1 MKLTSYIRRM
11 LITCLALASSITFA
25 EEFEEDGRTWQMA
38 TKNADIQ
45 EFVSQVAKITGKTFI
60 IDPKLKG
67 QVNVISETPLGKQGV
82 YELFLSVLRL
92 QNYTAVPSGNVI
104 RIQQSATGKQTP
116 GATGGLATAA
126 PEELVTQIIAVQN
139 VKSEDLLKI
148 LRPLIPQYG
157 HIGSVS
163 EPNVVIIS
171 DHADNIRRL
180 KKVIS
185 DIDIAESNETVMV
198 PLKEAWVGDLV
209 ELLEKVAPKQVGSSA
224 TGPQKVQLI
233 ANERNNS
240 LVLRGQSRPI
250 ANLLEIIDNL
260 DQPATTKD
268 TTQVILLNHADAE
281 NVSGILQNIVTS
293 IGTPQ
298 SSLNGGSAKITVQA
312 DLSLNALIIKADPGA
327 MGEILS
333 IIDKLD
339 SPRAQVLIEAA
350 IVEVTLDN
358 NLSLGSELAAG
369 DQRGNSVP
377 LISTG
382 LNGSIQSLLGGIVDA
397 DNPGSI
403 SVLQGLASLSGPTL
417 AAAKLDLDGI
427 SFGAVITALSTNSD
441 ANLLSTPSIITL
453 DNNEAKILVGR
464 EVPFRTGSFSTNGN
478 GSNNPFTTVNRQ
490 DVGVELLVTPH
501 VFDGDEVRLDV
512 IQNISNVLNTTVSG
526 SAFADVVTSK
536 RTIETTVLA
545 GDGETIVLGGLIQ
558 DDVTET
564 GSKVPVL
571 GSIPLVGNLFK
582 SKTTARVKTN
592 LLVFIRP
599 TIISDSDKATSVTNA
614 KYSRIWELTADKKE
628 QEENYGFQLDG
639 QQEDST
645 KAGAGESGGVS
656 QKQPK
661 LDALRSLFEGQ
672 QTQ

>member
-1 MKLTSYIRRM
+1 MKLISSIRKA
-11 LITCLALASSITFA
+11 LLLCAAFLSLSALAA
-25 EEFEEDGRTWQMA
+25 EIQESESTWQMA

-45 EFVSQVAKITGKTFI
+45 EFVAQVARITDKTFI
-60 IDPKLKG
+60 VDPKLKG
-67 QVNVISETPLGKQGV
+67 QVNIISETPLGKQGV

-92 QNYTAVPSGNVI
+92 QNYTAIPSGNVI

-116 GATGGLATAA
+116 GALGGLSAAA

-180 KKVIS
+180 KQIIS
-185 DIDIAESNETVMV
+185 DIDVAETNEIVMF
-198 PLKEAWVGDLV
+198 PLKEAWVGDIV
-209 ELLEKVAPKQVGSSA
+209 EILEKVAPKQVGTSA

-240 LVLRGQSRPI
+240 LVLKGQSRPI
-250 ANLLEIIDNL
+250 ADLLEIIEQL

-268 TTQVILLNHADAE
+268 ATQVILLSHADAE
-281 NVSGILQNIVTS
+281 NVGKILQS
-293 IGTPQ
+293 ILSNLGSSQ
-298 SSLNGGSAKITVQA
+298 SSGNASDKINVQA
-312 DLSLNALIIKADPGA
+312 DSSLNALIIKADPGA
-327 MGEILS
+327 MGEILN
-333 IIDKLD
+333 IVEKLD

-350 IVEVTLDN
+350 IVEVTLNDD
-358 NLSLGSELAAG
+358 LSFGTEIAAG
-369 DQRGNSVP
+369 DQRGQSVP
-377 LISTG
+377 LISTS
-382 LNGSIQSLLGGIVDA
+382 LNGSIQSLLGGVIDTN
-397 DNPGSI
+397 NPGAV
-403 SVLQGLASLSGPTL
+403 SVVQGLATMSGPTL

-464 EVPFRTGSFSTNGN
+464 EVPFRTGSFTTTGN
-478 GSNNPFTTVNRQ
+478 GSSNPFTTVNRQ

-501 VFDGDEVRLDV
+501 VFNSNEVRLDV
-512 IQNISNVLNTTVSG
+512 VQNISNVLPTAVGG
-526 SAFADVVTSK
+526 STFADVVTSK

-564 GSKVPVL
+564 NRKVPLL
-571 GSIPLVGNLFK
+571 GSIPILGNLFK
-582 SKTTARVKTN
+582 SRTTARVKTN

-599 TIISDSDKATSVTNA
+599 TIISDSEQATILTNE
-614 KYSRIWELTADKKE
+614 KYSGIWELAADKKKLSTE
-628 QEENYGFQLDG
+628 DTNEGRAEALQLLFQG
-639 QQEDST
+639 
-645 KAGAGESGGVS
+645 
-656 QKQPK
+656 KQDK
-661 LDALRSLFEGQ
+661 
-672 QTQ
+672 

>member
-1 MKLTSYIRRM
+1 MKLISSIRKA
-11 LITCLALASSITFA
+11 LLLCAAFLSLSALAA
-25 EEFEEDGRTWQMA
+25 EIQESESTWQMA

-45 EFVSQVAKITGKTFI
+45 EFVAQVARITGKTFI
-60 IDPKLKG
+60 VDPKLKG

-92 QNYTAVPSGNVI
+92 QNYTAIPSGNVI

-116 GATGGLATAA
+116 GALGGLSAAA

-180 KKVIS
+180 KQIIS
-185 DIDIAESNETVMV
+185 DIDVAETNEIVMF
-198 PLKEAWVGDLV
+198 PLKEAWVGDIV
-209 ELLEKVAPKQVGSSA
+209 EILEKVAPKQVGTSA

-240 LVLRGQSRPI
+240 LVLKGQSRPI
-250 ANLLEIIDNL
+250 ADLLEIIEQL

-268 TTQVILLNHADAE
+268 ATQVILLSHADAE
-281 NVSGILQNIVTS
+281 NVGKILQS
-293 IGTPQ
+293 ILGNLGSSQ
-298 SSLNGGSAKITVQA
+298 SSGNASDKINVQA
-312 DLSLNALIIKADPGA
+312 DSSLNALIIKADPGA
-327 MGEILS
+327 MGEILN
-333 IIDKLD
+333 IVEKLD

-350 IVEVTLDN
+350 IVEVTLNDD
-358 NLSLGSELAAG
+358 LSFGTEIAAG
-369 DQRGNSVP
+369 DQRGQSVP
-377 LISTG
+377 LISTS
-382 LNGSIQSLLGGIVDA
+382 LNGSIQSLLGGVIDTN
-397 DNPGSI
+397 NPGAV
-403 SVLQGLASLSGPTL
+403 SVVQGLATMSGPTL

-464 EVPFRTGSFSTNGN
+464 EVPFRTGSFTTTGN
-478 GSNNPFTTVNRQ
+478 GSSNPFTTVNRQ

-501 VFDGDEVRLDV
+501 VFNGNEVRLDV
-512 IQNISNVLNTTVSG
+512 VQNISNVLPTAVGG
-526 SAFADVVTSK
+526 STFADVVTSK

-564 GSKVPVL
+564 NRKVPLL
-571 GSIPLVGNLFK
+571 GSIPILGNLFK
-582 SKTTARVKTN
+582 SRTTARVKTN

-599 TIISDSDKATSVTNA
+599 TIISDSEQATILTNE
-614 KYSRIWELTADKKE
+614 KYSGIWELTSDKKKLSTE
-628 QEENYGFQLDG
+628 DTTEGRAEALQLLFQG
-639 QQEDST
+639 
-645 KAGAGESGGVS
+645 
-656 QKQPK
+656 KQDK
-661 LDALRSLFEGQ
+661 
-672 QTQ
+672 

>member
-1 MKLTSYIRRM
+1 MKLISFIRKAL
-11 LITCLALASSITFA
+11 LICAAFLSLSALAA
-25 EEFEEDGRTWQMA
+25 EIQESESTWQMA

-45 EFVSQVAKITGKTFI
+45 EFVAQVARITGKTFI
-60 IDPKLKG
+60 VDPKLKG
-67 QVNVISETPLGKQGV
+67 QVNIISETPLGKQGV

-92 QNYTAVPSGNVI
+92 QNYTAIPSGNVI

-116 GATGGLATAA
+116 GALGGLSAAA

-180 KKVIS
+180 KQIIS
-185 DIDIAESNETVMV
+185 DIDVAETNEIVMF
-198 PLKEAWVGDLV
+198 PLKEAWVGDIV
-209 ELLEKVAPKQVGSSA
+209 EILEKVAPKQVGTSA

-240 LVLRGQSRPI
+240 LVLKGQSRPI
-250 ANLLEIIDNL
+250 ADLLEIIEQL

-268 TTQVILLNHADAE
+268 ATQVILLSHADAE
-281 NVSGILQNIVTS
+281 NVGKILQS
-293 IGTPQ
+293 ILGNLGSSQ
-298 SSLNGGSAKITVQA
+298 SSGNASDKINVQA
-312 DLSLNALIIKADPGA
+312 DSSLNALIIKADPGA
-327 MGEILS
+327 MGEILN
-333 IIDKLD
+333 IVEKLD

-350 IVEVTLDN
+350 IVEVTLNDD
-358 NLSLGSELAAG
+358 LSFGTEIAAG
-369 DQRGNSVP
+369 DQRGQSVP
-377 LISTG
+377 LISTS
-382 LNGSIQSLLGGIVDA
+382 LNGSIQSLLGGVIDTN
-397 DNPGSI
+397 NPGAV
-403 SVLQGLASLSGPTL
+403 SVVQGLATMSGPTL

-464 EVPFRTGSFSTNGN
+464 EVPFRTGSFTTTGN
-478 GSNNPFTTVNRQ
+478 GSSNPFTTVNRQ

-501 VFDGDEVRLDV
+501 VFNGNEVRLDV
-512 IQNISNVLNTTVSG
+512 VQNISNVLPTAVGG
-526 SAFADVVTSK
+526 STFADVVTSK

-564 GSKVPVL
+564 NRKVPLL
-571 GSIPLVGNLFK
+571 GSIPILGNLFK
-582 SKTTARVKTN
+582 SRTTARVKTN

-599 TIISDSDKATSVTNA
+599 TIISDSEQATILTNK
-614 KYSRIWELTADKKE
+614 KYSGIWELTSDKKKLNTE
-628 QEENYGFQLDG
+628 DTTEGRAEALQLLFQG
-639 QQEDST
+639 
-645 KAGAGESGGVS
+645 
-656 QKQPK
+656 KQDK
-661 LDALRSLFEGQ
+661 
-672 QTQ
+672 

>member
-1 MKLTSYIRRM
+1 MKLISSIRKAL
-11 LITCLALASSITFA
+11 LICAAFLSLSALAA
-25 EEFEEDGRTWQMA
+25 EIQESESTWQMA

-45 EFVSQVAKITGKTFI
+45 EFVAQVARITGKTFI
-60 IDPKLKG
+60 VDPKLKG

-92 QNYTAVPSGNVI
+92 QNYTAIPSGNVI

-116 GATGGLATAA
+116 GALGGLSAAA

-180 KKVIS
+180 KQIIS
-185 DIDIAESNETVMV
+185 DIDVAETNEIVMF
-198 PLKEAWVGDLV
+198 PLKEAWVGDIV
-209 ELLEKVAPKQVGSSA
+209 EILEKVAPKQVGTSA

-240 LVLRGQSRPI
+240 LVLKGQSRPI
-250 ANLLEIIDNL
+250 ADLLEIIEQL

-268 TTQVILLNHADAE
+268 ATQVILLSHADAE
-281 NVSGILQNIVTS
+281 NVGKILQS
-293 IGTPQ
+293 ILGNLGSSQ
-298 SSLNGGSAKITVQA
+298 SSGNASDKINVQA
-312 DLSLNALIIKADPGA
+312 DSSLNALIIKADPGA
-327 MGEILS
+327 MGEILN
-333 IIDKLD
+333 IVEKLD

-350 IVEVTLDN
+350 IVEVTLNDD
-358 NLSLGSELAAG
+358 LSFGTEIAAG
-369 DQRGNSVP
+369 DQRGQSVP
-377 LISTG
+377 LISTS
-382 LNGSIQSLLGGIVDA
+382 LNGSIQSLLGGVIDTN
-397 DNPGSI
+397 NPGAV
-403 SVLQGLASLSGPTL
+403 SVVQGLATMSGPTL

-464 EVPFRTGSFSTNGN
+464 EVPFRTGSFTTTGN
-478 GSNNPFTTVNRQ
+478 GSSNPFTTVNRQ

-501 VFDGDEVRLDV
+501 VFNGNEVRLDV
-512 IQNISNVLNTTVSG
+512 VQNISNVLPTAVGG
-526 SAFADVVTSK
+526 STFADVVTSK

-564 GSKVPVL
+564 NRKVPLL
-571 GSIPLVGNLFK
+571 GSIPILGNLFK
-582 SKTTARVKTN
+582 SRTTARVKTN

-599 TIISDSDKATSVTNA
+599 TIISDSEQATILTNK
-614 KYSRIWELTADKKE
+614 KYSGIWELTSDKKKLNTE
-628 QEENYGFQLDG
+628 DTTEGRAEALQLLFQG
-639 QQEDST
+639 
-645 KAGAGESGGVS
+645 
-656 QKQPK
+656 KQDK
-661 LDALRSLFEGQ
+661 
-672 QTQ
+672 

>member
-1 MKLTSYIRRM
+1 MKLLSCIRST
-11 LITCLALASSITFA
+11 LVICATVASLGAFA
-25 EEFEEDGRTWQMA
+25 AENKDDERTWQMA

-45 EFVSQVAKITGKTFI
+45 EFVAQVAKITGKTFVV
-60 IDPKLKG
+60 DPKLKG

-116 GATGGLATAA
+116 GAIGGLQAAA

-180 KKVIS
+180 KKIIS
-185 DIDIAESNETVMV
+185 DIDVAETNEIVMLA
-198 PLKEAWVGDLV
+198 LKDAWVGDIV
-209 ELLEKVAPKQVGSSA
+209 EILEKVAPKQVGANA

-250 ANLLEIIDNL
+250 VDLLKIIQQL

-268 TTQVILLNHADAE
+268 ATQVILLNHADAE
-281 NVSGILQNIVTS
+281 NVSKILQS
-293 IGTPQ
+293 ILGSLG
-298 SSLNGGSAKITVQA
+298 SSPSSGNASDKINVQA
-312 DLSLNALIIKADPGA
+312 DLSLNALIVKADPGA
-327 MGEILS
+327 LGEILS

-350 IVEVTLDN
+350 IVEVTLNDD
-358 NLSLGSELAAG
+358 LSYGAELAAG
-369 DQRGNSVP
+369 DQRGQSVP
-377 LISTG
+377 LLSTS
-382 LNGSIQSLLGGIVDA
+382 LNGSIQSLLGGVIDA
-397 DNPGSI
+397 NNPGAV
-403 SVLQGLASLSGPTL
+403 SVVQGLATLSGPTL

-427 SFGAVITALSTNSD
+427 SFGAVITALSSNSN

-464 EVPFRTGSFSTNGN
+464 EVPFRTGSFTTTGN
-478 GSNNPFTTVNRQ
+478 GSSNPFTTVNRQ

-501 VFDGDEVRLDV
+501 IFDGSEVRLDV
-512 IQNISNVLNTTVSG
+512 VQNISNVLPTAVGG
-526 SAFADVVTSK
+526 STFADVVTSK

-564 GSKVPVL
+564 NRKVPVL
-571 GSIPLVGNLFK
+571 GSIPLIGNLFK
-582 SKTTARVKTN
+582 SKTTSRVKTN

-599 TIISDSDKATSVTNA
+599 TIISDNEQATSLTNK
-614 KYSRIWELTADKKE
+614 KYSRIWELKTDEKKLNSEDANRESAETLQLLFQGKQDK
-628 QEENYGFQLDG
+628 
-639 QQEDST
+639 
-645 KAGAGESGGVS
+645 
-656 QKQPK
+656 
-661 LDALRSLFEGQ
+661 
-672 QTQ
+672 

>member
-1 MKLTSYIRRM
+1 MKLISYIRNT
-11 LITCLALASSITFA
+11 LVICATLVSLNAFA
-25 EEFEEDGRTWQMA
+25 AETKEDERTWQMA

-45 EFVSQVAKITGKTFI
+45 EFVAQVAKITGKTFI
-60 IDPKLKG
+60 VDPKLKG

-116 GATGGLATAA
+116 GALGGLGAAA

-180 KKVIS
+180 KKIIS
-185 DIDIAESNETVMV
+185 DIDVAETNEIVML
-198 PLKEAWVGDLV
+198 PLKEAWVGDIV
-209 ELLEKVAPKQVGSSA
+209 EILEKVAPKQVGA
-224 TGPQKVQLI
+224 NAAGPQKVQLI

-240 LVLRGQSRPI
+240 LVLKGQSRPI
-250 ANLLEIIDNL
+250 ADLLEIIEQL

-268 TTQVILLNHADAE
+268 ATQVILLNHADAE
-281 NVSGILQNIVTS
+281 NVSKILQS
-293 IGTPQ
+293 ILGSLGSSQ
-298 SSLNGGSAKITVQA
+298 SGGNGSDKINVQA
-312 DLSLNALIIKADPGA
+312 DLSLNALVVKADPGA
-327 MGEILS
+327 MGEILN
-333 IIDKLD
+333 IVARLD

-350 IVEVTLDN
+350 IVEVTLNKDT
-358 NLSLGSELAAG
+358 SFGAEVAAG
-369 DQRGNSVP
+369 DQRGQSVP
-377 LISTG
+377 LLSTS
-382 LNGSIQSLLGGIVDA
+382 LNGSIQSLLGGVIDTN
-397 DNPGSI
+397 NPGSV
-403 SVLQGLASLSGPTL
+403 SVVQGLATLSGPSL
-417 AAAKLDLDGI
+417 AAAKIDLDGV
-427 SFGAVITALSTNSD
+427 SFGAVITALSSNSD

-464 EVPFRTGSFSTNGN
+464 EVPFRTGSFTTTGN
-478 GSNNPFTTVNRQ
+478 GSSNPFTTVNRQ

-501 VFDGDEVRLDV
+501 VFDGNEVRLDV
-512 IQNISNVLNTTVSG
+512 VQNISNVLPTAVGG
-526 SAFADVVTSK
+526 STFADVVTSK

-564 GSKVPVL
+564 NRKVPVL
-571 GSIPLVGNLFK
+571 GSIPLLGNLFK
-582 SKTTARVKTN
+582 SKTSARVKTN

-599 TIISDSDKATSVTNA
+599 TIISSSEQATTLTND
-614 KYSRIWELTADKKE
+614 KYSGIWELTSDAKKLSPNKASEASAEALQLIFQGKQDK
-628 QEENYGFQLDG
+628 
-639 QQEDST
+639 
-645 KAGAGESGGVS
+645 
-656 QKQPK
+656 
-661 LDALRSLFEGQ
+661 
-672 QTQ
+672 

>member
-1 MKLTSYIRRM
+1 M
-11 LITCLALASSITFA
+11 
-25 EEFEEDGRTWQMA
+25 
-38 TKNADIQ
+38 
-45 EFVSQVAKITGKTFI
+45 
-60 IDPKLKG
+60 
-67 QVNVISETPLGKQGV
+67 
-82 YELFLSVLRL
+82 
-92 QNYTAVPSGNVI
+92 
-104 RIQQSATGKQTP
+104 
-116 GATGGLATAA
+116 
-126 PEELVTQIIAVQN
+126 
-139 VKSEDLLKI
+139 
-148 LRPLIPQYG
+148 
-157 HIGSVS
+157 
-163 EPNVVIIS
+163 
-171 DHADNIRRL
+171 
-180 KKVIS
+180 
-185 DIDIAESNETVMV
+185 
-198 PLKEAWVGDLV
+198 
-209 ELLEKVAPKQVGSSA
+209 
-224 TGPQKVQLI
+224 
-233 ANERNNS
+233 
-240 LVLRGQSRPI
+240 
-250 ANLLEIIDNL
+250 
-260 DQPATTKD
+260 
-268 TTQVILLNHADAE
+268 
-281 NVSGILQNIVTS
+281 
-293 IGTPQ
+293 
-298 SSLNGGSAKITVQA
+298 
-312 DLSLNALIIKADPGA
+312 
-327 MGEILS
+327 
-333 IIDKLD
+333 
-339 SPRAQVLIEAA
+339 
-350 IVEVTLDN
+350 
-358 NLSLGSELAAG
+358 
-369 DQRGNSVP
+369 
-377 LISTG
+377 
-382 LNGSIQSLLGGIVDA
+382 
-397 DNPGSI
+397 
-403 SVLQGLASLSGPTL
+403 ASLSGPTL

>member
-1 MKLTSYIRRM
+1 MKLISSIRKAL
-11 LITCLALASSITFA
+11 LICAAFLSLSALAA
-25 EEFEEDGRTWQMA
+25 EIQESESTWQMA

-45 EFVSQVAKITGKTFI
+45 EFVAQVARITGKTFI
-60 IDPKLKG
+60 VDPKLKG
-67 QVNVISETPLGKQGV
+67 QVNIISETPLGKQGV

-92 QNYTAVPSGNVI
+92 QNYTAIPSGNVI

-116 GATGGLATAA
+116 GALGGLSAAA

-180 KKVIS
+180 KQIIS
-185 DIDIAESNETVMV
+185 DIDVAETNEIVMF
-198 PLKEAWVGDLV
+198 PLKEAWVGDIV
-209 ELLEKVAPKQVGSSA
+209 EILEKVAPKQVGTSA

-240 LVLRGQSRPI
+240 LVLKGQSRPI
-250 ANLLEIIDNL
+250 ADLLEIIEQL

-268 TTQVILLNHADAE
+268 ATQVILLSHADAE
-281 NVSGILQNIVTS
+281 NVGKILQS
-293 IGTPQ
+293 ILGNLGSSQ
-298 SSLNGGSAKITVQA
+298 SSGNASDKINVQA
-312 DLSLNALIIKADPGA
+312 DSSLNALIIKADPGA
-327 MGEILS
+327 MGEILN
-333 IIDKLD
+333 IVEKLD

-350 IVEVTLDN
+350 IVEVTLNDD
-358 NLSLGSELAAG
+358 LSFGTEIAAG
-369 DQRGNSVP
+369 DQRGQSVP
-377 LISTG
+377 LISTS
-382 LNGSIQSLLGGIVDA
+382 LNGSIQSLLGGVIDTN
-397 DNPGSI
+397 NPGAV
-403 SVLQGLASLSGPTL
+403 SVVQGLATMSGPTL

-464 EVPFRTGSFSTNGN
+464 EVPFRTGSFTTTGN
-478 GSNNPFTTVNRQ
+478 GSSNPFTTVNRQ

-501 VFDGDEVRLDV
+501 VFNGNEVRLDV
-512 IQNISNVLNTTVSG
+512 VQNISNVLPTAVGG
-526 SAFADVVTSK
+526 STFADVVTSK

-564 GSKVPVL
+564 NRKVPLL
-571 GSIPLVGNLFK
+571 GSIPILGNLFK
-582 SKTTARVKTN
+582 SRTTARVKTN

-599 TIISDSDKATSVTNA
+599 TIISDSEQATILTNK
-614 KYSRIWELTADKKE
+614 KYSGIWELTSDKKKLNTE
-628 QEENYGFQLDG
+628 DTTEGRAEALQLLFQG
-639 QQEDST
+639 
-645 KAGAGESGGVS
+645 
-656 QKQPK
+656 KQDK
-661 LDALRSLFEGQ
+661 
-672 QTQ
+672 

>member
-1 MKLTSYIRRM
+1 MKLTSYIRST
-11 LITCLALASSITFA
+11 LVICATLASLGAFA
-25 EEFEEDGRTWQMA
+25 AETEEGERTWQMA

-45 EFVSQVAKITGKTFI
+45 EFVAQVAKITGKTFI
-60 IDPKLKG
+60 VDPKLKG

-92 QNYTAVPSGNVI
+92 QNYTAVPSGNVV

-116 GATGGLATAA
+116 GARGGLGAAA
-126 PEELVTQIIAVQN
+126 PEELVTQIIAVKN

-180 KKVIS
+180 KKIIS
-185 DIDIAESNETVMV
+185 DIDVAETNEVVMIA
-198 PLKEAWVGDLV
+198 LKEAWVGDIV
-209 ELLEKVAPKQVGSSA
+209 EILEKVAPKQVGSGA

-250 ANLLEIIDNL
+250 ANLLDIIEKL

-268 TTQVILLNHADAE
+268 ATQVILLNHADAE
-281 NVSGILQNIVTS
+281 NVSNILQS
-293 IGTPQ
+293 ILGSLGSSQPGGGT
-298 SSLNGGSAKITVQA
+298 GGKVNVQA
-312 DLSLNALIIKADPGA
+312 DLSLNALIVKADPGA

-333 IIDKLD
+333 IVDKLD

-350 IVEVTLDN
+350 IVEVTLN
-358 NLSLGSELAAG
+358 NDLSFGAELAAG
-369 DQRGNSVP
+369 DQRGQSVP
-377 LISTG
+377 LISTS
-382 LNGSIQSLLGGIVDA
+382 LNGSIQSLLGGVIDA
-397 DNPGSI
+397 NNPGAV
-403 SVLQGLASLSGPTL
+403 SVVQGLATLSGPTL

-464 EVPFRTGSFSTNGN
+464 EVPFRTGSFTTTGN
-478 GSNNPFTTVNRQ
+478 GSSNPFTTVNRQ

-501 VFDGDEVRLDV
+501 VFDGNEVRLDV
-512 IQNISNVLNTTVSG
+512 VQNISNVLPTAVGG
-526 SAFADVVTSK
+526 STFADVVTSK

-564 GSKVPVL
+564 NRRVPVL
-571 GSIPLVGNLFK
+571 GSIPLIGNLFK
-582 SKTTARVKTN
+582 SKTSSRVKTN

-599 TIISDSDKATSVTNA
+599 TIISSSEQATTLTNK
-614 KYSRIWELTADKKE
+614 KYSGIWELTTDQKKLNNEDANEESAEALKLLFQGKQDK
-628 QEENYGFQLDG
+628 
-639 QQEDST
+639 
-645 KAGAGESGGVS
+645 
-656 QKQPK
+656 
-661 LDALRSLFEGQ
+661 
-672 QTQ
+672 

>member
-1 MKLTSYIRRM
+1 MKLISSIRKAL
-11 LITCLALASSITFA
+11 LICAAFLSLSALAA
-25 EEFEEDGRTWQMA
+25 EIQESESTWQMA

-45 EFVSQVAKITGKTFI
+45 EFVAQVARITGKTFI
-60 IDPKLKG
+60 VDPKLKG
-67 QVNVISETPLGKQGV
+67 QVNIISETPLGKQGV

-92 QNYTAVPSGNVI
+92 QNYTAIPSGNVI

-116 GATGGLATAA
+116 GALGGLSAAA

-180 KKVIS
+180 KQIIS
-185 DIDIAESNETVMV
+185 DIDVAETNEIVMF
-198 PLKEAWVGDLV
+198 PLKEAWVGDIV
-209 ELLEKVAPKQVGSSA
+209 EILEKVAPKQVGASA

-240 LVLRGQSRPI
+240 LVLKGQSRPI
-250 ANLLEIIDNL
+250 ADLLEIIEQL

-268 TTQVILLNHADAE
+268 ATQVILLSHADAE
-281 NVSGILQNIVTS
+281 NVGKILQS
-293 IGTPQ
+293 ILGNLGSSQ
-298 SSLNGGSAKITVQA
+298 SSGNASDKINVQA
-312 DLSLNALIIKADPGA
+312 DSSLNALIIKADPGA
-327 MGEILS
+327 MGEILN
-333 IIDKLD
+333 IVEKLD

-350 IVEVTLDN
+350 IVEVTLNDD
-358 NLSLGSELAAG
+358 LSFGTEIAAG
-369 DQRGNSVP
+369 DQRGQSVP
-377 LISTG
+377 LISTS
-382 LNGSIQSLLGGIVDA
+382 LNGSIQSLLGGVIDTN
-397 DNPGSI
+397 NPGAV
-403 SVLQGLASLSGPTL
+403 SVVQGLATMSGPTL

-464 EVPFRTGSFSTNGN
+464 EVPFRTGSFTTTGN
-478 GSNNPFTTVNRQ
+478 GSSNPFTTVNRQ

-501 VFDGDEVRLDV
+501 VFNGNEVRLDV
-512 IQNISNVLNTTVSG
+512 VQNISNVLPTAVGG
-526 SAFADVVTSK
+526 STFADVVTSK

-564 GSKVPVL
+564 NRKVPLL
-571 GSIPLVGNLFK
+571 GSIPILGNLFK
-582 SKTTARVKTN
+582 SRTTARVKTN

-599 TIISDSDKATSVTNA
+599 TIISDSEQATILTNK
-614 KYSRIWELTADKKE
+614 KYSGIWELTSDKKKLNTE
-628 QEENYGFQLDG
+628 DTTEGRAEALQLLFQG
-639 QQEDST
+639 
-645 KAGAGESGGVS
+645 
-656 QKQPK
+656 KQDK
-661 LDALRSLFEGQ
+661 
-672 QTQ
+672 

>member
-1 MKLTSYIRRM
+1 MKLTSYIRST
-11 LITCLALASSITFA
+11 LVICATLASLGAFA
-25 EEFEEDGRTWQMA
+25 AETEEGERTWQMA

-45 EFVSQVAKITGKTFI
+45 EFVAQVAKITGKTFI
-60 IDPKLKG
+60 VDPKLKG

-92 QNYTAVPSGNVI
+92 QNYTAVPSGNVV

-116 GATGGLATAA
+116 GARGGLGAAA
-126 PEELVTQIIAVQN
+126 PEELVTQIIAVKN

-180 KKVIS
+180 KKIIS
-185 DIDIAESNETVMV
+185 DIDVAETNEVVMIA
-198 PLKEAWVGDLV
+198 LKEAWVGDIV
-209 ELLEKVAPKQVGSSA
+209 EILEKVAPKQVGSGA

-250 ANLLEIIDNL
+250 ANLLDIIEKL

-268 TTQVILLNHADAE
+268 ATQVILLNHADAE
-281 NVSGILQNIVTS
+281 NVSNILQS
-293 IGTPQ
+293 ILGSLGSSQPGGGT
-298 SSLNGGSAKITVQA
+298 GGKVNVQA
-312 DLSLNALIIKADPGA
+312 DLSLNALIVKADPGA

-333 IIDKLD
+333 IVDKLD

-350 IVEVTLDN
+350 IVEVTLN
-358 NLSLGSELAAG
+358 NDLSFGAELAAG
-369 DQRGNSVP
+369 DQRGQSVP
-377 LISTG
+377 LISTS
-382 LNGSIQSLLGGIVDA
+382 LNGSIQSLLGGVIDA
-397 DNPGSI
+397 NNPGAV
-403 SVLQGLASLSGPTL
+403 SVVQGLATLSGPTL

-464 EVPFRTGSFSTNGN
+464 EVPFRTGSFTTTGN
-478 GSNNPFTTVNRQ
+478 GSSNPFTTVNRQ

-501 VFDGDEVRLDV
+501 VFDGNEVRLDV
-512 IQNISNVLNTTVSG
+512 VQNISNVLPTAVGG
-526 SAFADVVTSK
+526 STFADVVTSK

-564 GSKVPVL
+564 NRRVPVL
-571 GSIPLVGNLFK
+571 GSIPLIGNLFK
-582 SKTTARVKTN
+582 SKTSSRVKTN

-599 TIISDSDKATSVTNA
+599 TIISSSEQATTLTNK
-614 KYSRIWELTADKKE
+614 KYSGIWELTTDQKKLNNEDANEESAEALQLLFQGKQDK
-628 QEENYGFQLDG
+628 
-639 QQEDST
+639 
-645 KAGAGESGGVS
+645 
-656 QKQPK
+656 
-661 LDALRSLFEGQ
+661 
-672 QTQ
+672 

>member
-1 MKLTSYIRRM
+1 MKLISQIRSTIIICAT
-11 LITCLALASSITFA
+11 LVSLAAFA
-25 EEFEEDGRTWQMA
+25 AEVEEGERTWQMA

-45 EFVSQVAKITGKTFI
+45 EFVAQVAKITGKTFI
-60 IDPKLKG
+60 VDQKLKG

-92 QNYTAVPSGNVI
+92 QNYTAVQSGNVI

-116 GATGGLATAA
+116 GAIGGLQAAA
-126 PEELVTQIIAVQN
+126 PEELVTQIIAVKN

-157 HIGSVS
+157 HIGSVN

-180 KKVIS
+180 KKIIS
-185 DIDIAESNETVMV
+185 DIDIAETNEIVML
-198 PLKEAWVGDLV
+198 PLQEAWVGDIV
-209 ELLEKVAPKQVGSSA
+209 EILEKVAPKQVGSGA

-240 LVLRGQSRPI
+240 LVLKGQNRPV
-250 ANLLEIIDNL
+250 ADLVEIIQQL

-268 TTQVILLNHADAE
+268 ATQVILLNHADAE
-281 NVSGILQNIVTS
+281 NVSKILQSIVGS
-293 IGTPQ
+293 LG
-298 SSLNGGSAKITVQA
+298 SSQAGGNSSDKVTVQS
-312 DLSLNALIIKADPGA
+312 DLSLNALIIKADPGT
-327 MGEILS
+327 MGEILN
-333 IIDKLD
+333 IVEKLD

-350 IVEVTLDN
+350 IVEVTLNDDF
-358 NLSLGSELAAG
+358 SFGAELAAG
-369 DQRGNSVP
+369 DQRGQSVP
-377 LISTG
+377 LISTS
-382 LNGSIQSLLGGIVDA
+382 LNGSIQSLLGGVIDA
-397 DNPGSI
+397 NNPGAI
-403 SVLQGLASLSGPTL
+403 SVLQGLATLSGPTL

-464 EVPFRTGSFSTNGN
+464 EVPFRTGSFTTTGN
-478 GSNNPFTTVNRQ
+478 GSSNPFTTVNRQ

-501 VFDGDEVRLDV
+501 VFDGTEVRLDV
-512 IQNISNVLNTTVSG
+512 VQNISNVLPTAVGG
-526 SAFADVVTSK
+526 STFADVVTSK

-558 DDVTET
+558 DDVTQT
-564 GSKVPVL
+564 NRKVPVL
-571 GSIPLVGNLFK
+571 GSIPLIGNLFK
-582 SKTTARVKTN
+582 SKTTSRVKTN

-599 TIISDSDKATSVTNA
+599 TIISNSEQATALTNV
-614 KYSRIWELTADKKE
+614 KYSAIWELTGDEKKL
-628 QEENYGFQLDG
+628 EENKKTGLKDLKNHFK
-639 QQEDST
+639 ED
-645 KAGAGESGGVS
+645 AQRE
-656 QKQPK
+656 
-661 LDALRSLFEGQ
+661 ALQGLFEGKQ
-672 QTQ
+672 AQ

>member
-1 MKLTSYIRRM
+1 MKLISSIRKA
-11 LITCLALASSITFA
+11 LLLCAAFLSLSALAA
-25 EEFEEDGRTWQMA
+25 EIQESESTWQMA

-45 EFVSQVAKITGKTFI
+45 EFVAQVARITDKTFI
-60 IDPKLKG
+60 VDPKLKG

-92 QNYTAVPSGNVI
+92 QNYTAIPSGNVI

-116 GATGGLATAA
+116 GALGGLSAAA

-180 KKVIS
+180 KQIIS
-185 DIDIAESNETVMV
+185 DIDVAETNEIVMF
-198 PLKEAWVGDLV
+198 PLKEAWVGDIV
-209 ELLEKVAPKQVGSSA
+209 EILEKVAPKQVGTSA

-240 LVLRGQSRPI
+240 LVLKGQSRPI
-250 ANLLEIIDNL
+250 ADLLEIIEQL

-268 TTQVILLNHADAE
+268 ATQVILLSHADAE
-281 NVSGILQNIVTS
+281 NVGKILQS
-293 IGTPQ
+293 ILGNLGSSQ
-298 SSLNGGSAKITVQA
+298 SSGNASDKINVQA
-312 DLSLNALIIKADPGA
+312 DSSLNALIIKADPGA
-327 MGEILS
+327 MGEILN
-333 IIDKLD
+333 IVEKLD

-350 IVEVTLDN
+350 IVEVTLNDD
-358 NLSLGSELAAG
+358 LSFGTEIAAG
-369 DQRGNSVP
+369 DQRGQSVP
-377 LISTG
+377 LISTS
-382 LNGSIQSLLGGIVDA
+382 LNGSIQSLLGGVIDTN
-397 DNPGSI
+397 NPGAV
-403 SVLQGLASLSGPTL
+403 SVVQGLATMSGPTL

-464 EVPFRTGSFSTNGN
+464 EVPFRTGSFTTTGN
-478 GSNNPFTTVNRQ
+478 GSSNPFTTVNRQ

-501 VFDGDEVRLDV
+501 VFNSNEVRLDV
-512 IQNISNVLNTTVSG
+512 VQNISNVLPTAVGG
-526 SAFADVVTSK
+526 STFADVVTSK

-564 GSKVPVL
+564 NRKVPLL
-571 GSIPLVGNLFK
+571 GSIPILGNLFK
-582 SKTTARVKTN
+582 SRTTARVKTN

-599 TIISDSDKATSVTNA
+599 TIISDSEQATILTNE
-614 KYSRIWELTADKKE
+614 KYSGIWELASDRKKLSTEDTTEGRAEALQLLFQGKQDK
-628 QEENYGFQLDG
+628 
-639 QQEDST
+639 
-645 KAGAGESGGVS
+645 
-656 QKQPK
+656 
-661 LDALRSLFEGQ
+661 
-672 QTQ
+672 

>member
-1 MKLTSYIRRM
+1 MKLV
-11 LITCLALASSITFA
+11 SSIRKVLFICAAFVSLSPLAA
-25 EEFEEDGRTWQMA
+25 EIRESERTWQMA

-45 EFVSQVAKITGKTFI
+45 EFVAQVARITGKTFI
-60 IDPKLKG
+60 VDPKLKG

-92 QNYTAVPSGNVI
+92 QNYTAIPSGNVI

-116 GATGGLATAA
+116 GALGGMSAAA
-126 PEELVTQIIAVQN
+126 PEELVTQIIAVEN

-180 KKVIS
+180 KRIIS
-185 DIDIAESNETVMV
+185 DIDVAETNEIVMF
-198 PLKEAWVGDLV
+198 PLREAWVGDIV
-209 ELLEKVAPKQVGSSA
+209 EILEKVAPKQVGTSA

-240 LVLRGQSRPI
+240 LVLKGQSRPI
-250 ANLLEIIDNL
+250 ADLLEIIEQL

-268 TTQVILLNHADAE
+268 ATQVILLNHADAE
-281 NVSGILQNIVTS
+281 NVSKILQSILGNLGSSKSSGDASDKINI
-293 IGTPQ
+293 
-298 SSLNGGSAKITVQA
+298 QA
-312 DLSLNALIIKADPGA
+312 DLSLNALVVKADPGD
-327 MGEILS
+327 MSEILN
-333 IIDKLD
+333 IVKKLD

-350 IVEVTLDN
+350 IVEVTLNDD
-358 NLSLGSELAAG
+358 LSFGAEMAAG
-369 DQRGNSVP
+369 DQRGQSVP
-377 LISTG
+377 LISTS
-382 LNGSIQSLLGGIVDA
+382 LSGSIQSLIGGVIDTN
-397 DNPGSI
+397 NPGAV
-403 SVLQGLASLSGPTL
+403 SVVQGLATLGGPTL

-464 EVPFRTGSFSTNGN
+464 EVPFRTGSFTTTGN
-478 GSNNPFTTVNRQ
+478 GSSNPFTTVNRQ

-501 VFDGDEVRLDV
+501 VFDGNEVRLDV
-512 IQNISNVLNTTVSG
+512 VQNISNVLPTAVGG
-526 SAFADVVTSK
+526 STFADVVTSK

-564 GSKVPVL
+564 NRKVPLL
-571 GSIPLVGNLFK
+571 GSIPILGNLFK
-582 SKTTARVKTN
+582 SRTTASVKTN

-599 TIISDSDKATSVTNA
+599 TIISDSEQATALTNK
-614 KYSRIWELTADKKE
+614 KYSGIWELTSDNKKLNSEGDTKERAEALQLLFQGNQDK
-628 QEENYGFQLDG
+628 
-639 QQEDST
+639 
-645 KAGAGESGGVS
+645 
-656 QKQPK
+656 
-661 LDALRSLFEGQ
+661 
-672 QTQ
+672 

>member
-1 MKLTSYIRRM
+1 MKLTSYIRST
-11 LITCLALASSITFA
+11 LVICATLASLGAFA
-25 EEFEEDGRTWQMA
+25 AETEEGERTWQMA

-45 EFVSQVAKITGKTFI
+45 EFVAQVAKITGKTFI
-60 IDPKLKG
+60 VDPKLKG

-92 QNYTAVPSGNVI
+92 QNYTAVPSGNVV

-116 GATGGLATAA
+116 GALGGLGAAA
-126 PEELVTQIIAVQN
+126 PEELVTQIIAVKN

-180 KKVIS
+180 KKIIS
-185 DIDIAESNETVMV
+185 DIDVAETNEVVMIA
-198 PLKEAWVGDLV
+198 LKEAWVGDIV
-209 ELLEKVAPKQVGSSA
+209 EILEKVAPKQVGSGA

-250 ANLLEIIDNL
+250 ANLLDIIEKL

-268 TTQVILLNHADAE
+268 ATQVILLNHADAE
-281 NVSGILQNIVTS
+281 NVSNILQS
-293 IGTPQ
+293 ILGSLGSSQPGGGT
-298 SSLNGGSAKITVQA
+298 GGKVNVQA
-312 DLSLNALIIKADPGA
+312 DLSLNALIVKADPGA

-333 IIDKLD
+333 IVDKLD

-350 IVEVTLDN
+350 IVEVTLN
-358 NLSLGSELAAG
+358 NDLSFGAELAAG
-369 DQRGNSVP
+369 DQRGQSVP
-377 LISTG
+377 LISTS
-382 LNGSIQSLLGGIVDA
+382 LNGSIQSLLGGIIDTN
-397 DNPGSI
+397 NPGAV
-403 SVLQGLASLSGPTL
+403 SVVQGLATLSGPTL

-464 EVPFRTGSFSTNGN
+464 EVPFRTGSFTTTGN
-478 GSNNPFTTVNRQ
+478 GSSNPFTTVNRQ

-501 VFDGDEVRLDV
+501 VFDGNEVRLDV
-512 IQNISNVLNTTVSG
+512 VQNISNVLPTAVGG
-526 SAFADVVTSK
+526 STFADVVTSK

-564 GSKVPVL
+564 NRRVPVL
-571 GSIPLVGNLFK
+571 GSIPLIGNLFK
-582 SKTTARVKTN
+582 SKTSSRVKTN

-599 TIISDSDKATSVTNA
+599 TIISSSEQATTLTNK
-614 KYSRIWELTADKKE
+614 KYSGIWELTTDQKKLNNEDANEESAEALQLLFQGKQDK
-628 QEENYGFQLDG
+628 
-639 QQEDST
+639 
-645 KAGAGESGGVS
+645 
-656 QKQPK
+656 
-661 LDALRSLFEGQ
+661 
-672 QTQ
+672 